1 MRNSYKQIK
10 SNSIESEDINNSNI
24 DKYNLE
30 NKIAKINLENNPD
43 TQKNKEI
50 YKNKIISKIRKYNN
64 QYLTRPSSFSGFE
77 NKENN
82 NINKL

>member
-10 SNSIESEDINNSNI
+10 SNSIESEDINNTNI

-43 TQKNKEI
+43 TQKLKEI
-50 YKNKIISKIRKYNN
+50 YKNKII
-64 QYLTRPSSFSGFE
+64 
-77 NKENN
+77 
-82 NINKL
+82 